1 MERSHILFVFL
12 DTRDSHRVHSRVDLF
27 LQDSVLE
34 LRGPLGG
41 SMLHETR
48 RLEEP
53 GRSPPQLEAAR
64 TLVSRLHALSLLTGA
79 SLPAA
84 SEPKATES
92 RKAWSIVLT
101 GYFC

>member
-34 LRGPLGG
+34 LREPLGG
-41 SMLHETR
+41 NR

-53 GRSPPQLEAAR
+53 GRSPPQLEA
-64 TLVSRLHALSLLTGA
+64 
-79 SLPAA
+79 
-84 SEPKATES
+84 E
-92 RKAWSIVLT
+92 
-101 GYFC
+101 